1 MSRGD
6 PVGRFRRELDRL
18 KDKHRLD
25 PRIAILDVEFEQDSE
40 GRRVVGITTHPDI
53 VARAISRMRLDPAP
67 RNQVLVLP
75 GDDVGDDRCALVR
88 SALAPVLSEPM
99 LHAPQVSQ
107 YVLGHR
113 LDLLRRREVWW
124 HVRGEDGYIG
134 WIHEGYL
141 LRGGS
146 EWAAAWERG
155 VGGEPV
161 VSLGGVLLD
170 EAERPFARLPW
181 GARLV
186 REGGQRFR
194 LPDGRIGT
202 LQVEG
207 GETVA
212 TDRLLDRFP
221 PRGES
226 VVRTARRWLGTPY
239 IWGGV
244 VATGADCSGFVQSVY
259 WLHGIA
265 LPRDSDLQAHI
276 GSEIAAEDDWS
287 GLRAGDLLYFAED
300 GERISHVAIAT
311 GGSHI
316 IHSSLSNGGV
326 AENDL
331 TAQGRV
337 EDLLRSTYREARRV
351 LPD

>member
-6 PVGRFRRELDRL
+6 PVGRFQRELERL
-18 KDKHRLD
+18 KEKYRLD
-25 PRIAILDVEFEQDSE
+25 PRVAILDVALEQE
-40 GRRVVGITTHPDI
+40 AGVRRVTGITTHPEI
-53 VARAISRMRLDPAP
+53 VARAISRMRLEPP
-67 RNQVLVLP
+67 PQNLVRVLP
-75 GDDVGDDRCALVR
+75 EDGIAPEAYALVR
-88 SALAPVLSEPM
+88 SALAPVLREPT
-99 LHAPQVSQ
+99 LYVPHVSQ

-113 LDLLRRREVWW
+113 LDLLQRRDRWW

-141 LRGGS
+141 LRGAS

-170 EAERPFARLPW
+170 EEERPFARLPW

-186 REGGQRFR
+186 REGGKRYR
-194 LPDGRIGT
+194 LPDGRVGS
-202 LQVEG
+202 LLDG

-212 TDRLLDRFP
+212 VDRLLDRFP

-226 VVRTARRWLGTPY
+226 VIRTARRWLGTPY

-259 WLHGIA
+259 WMHGIA

-276 GSEIAAEDDWS
+276 GTEVEPERDWS
-287 GLRAGDLLYFAED
+287 GLRIGDLLYFAEEGD
-300 GERISHVAIAT
+300 RISHVAIST
-311 GGSHI
+311 GGSGI
-316 IHSSLSNGGV
+316 IHSALSNGGV

-331 TAQGRV
+331 AAPGV
-337 EDLLRSTYREARRV
+337 LEDLLRSTFRTARRL

>member
-6 PVGRFRRELDRL
+6 PVGRFKRDLERL
-18 KDKHRLD
+18 KEKYRLD
-25 PRIAILDVEFEQDSE
+25 PRVAVIDVRLEQDKG
-40 GRRVVGITTHPDI
+40 GRRIVGVTTHPDLVKRI
-53 VARAISRMRLDPAP
+53 IARMRLEPMPDNAV
-67 RNQVLVLP
+67 RVLP
-75 GDDVGDDRCALVR
+75 DERIGPASCALVS
-88 SALAPVLSEPM
+88 SALAPVLREPV
-99 LHAPQVSQ
+99 LHSPQVSQ

-113 LDLLRRREVWW
+113 LDLLEQRDVWW

-141 LRGGS
+141 LRGEN

-161 VSLGGVLLD
+161 VSLGGMLLD
-170 EAERPFARLPW
+170 EEERPFARLPW
-181 GARLV
+181 GARVV
-186 REGGQRFR
+186 REGAKRYR
-194 LPDGRIGT
+194 LPDGRVGT
-202 LQVEG
+202 LYEG

-212 TDRLLDRFP
+212 SDRLLDRFP
-221 PRGES
+221 TRGES
-226 VVRTARRWLGTPY
+226 VIRTARRWLGAPY

-259 WLHGIA
+259 WMHGIA
-265 LPRDSDLQAHI
+265 LPRDSDLQAQV
-276 GSEIAAEDDWS
+276 GAEVAPESDWS
-287 GLRAGDLLYFAED
+287 GLRAGDLLYFAEE
-300 GERISHVAIAT
+300 GERISHVAIST
-311 GGSHI
+311 GGAGI

-331 TAQGRV
+331 SGTGRI
-337 EDLLRSTYREARRV
+337 EALLRTTFRSARRV

>member
-6 PVGRFRRELDRL
+6 PVGRFQRELDRL
-18 KDKHRLD
+18 REKYRLD
-25 PRIAILDVEFEQDSE
+25 PRVAILDVVLELDDA
-40 GRRVVGITTHPDI
+40 GRRVVGVTTHPEI
-53 VARAISRMRLDPAP
+53 IQRAIARMRLEPPVQNLVRLLPEEGIAP
-67 RNQVLVLP
+67 
-75 GDDVGDDRCALVR
+75 DSCALVR
-88 SALAPVLSEPM
+88 SALAPVLLEPV
-99 LHAPQVSQ
+99 LRSAQVSQ

-113 LDLLRRREVWW
+113 LDLLQERGPWW

-134 WIHEGYL
+134 WVHEGYL
-141 LRGGS
+141 LRGKS
-146 EWAAAWERG
+146 DWALAWERG

-170 EAERPFARLPW
+170 EEERPFARLPW

-186 REGGQRFR
+186 REGGKRYR
-194 LPDGRIGT
+194 LPDGRVGS
-202 LQVEG
+202 LLEG

-212 TDRLLDRFP
+212 VDRLLDRFP

-226 VVRTARRWLGTPY
+226 VVRTARRWLGAPY

-259 WLHGIA
+259 WMHGIA
-265 LPRDSDLQAHI
+265 LPRDSDLQVHV
-276 GSEIAAEDDWS
+276 GAEVRPGDDWS
-287 GLRAGDLLYFAED
+287 ELRIGDLLYFAETE
-300 GERISHVAIAT
+300 ERISHVAIST
-311 GGSHI
+311 GGPGI

-331 TAQGRV
+331 SAPGRV
-337 EDLLRSTYREARRV
+337 EDVLRGDFRAARRV

>member
-6 PVGRFRRELDRL
+6 PAGRFQRELQRL
-18 KDKHRLD
+18 KEKYRLD
-25 PRIAILDVEFEQDSE
+25 ARVAILDLAFEQDE
-40 GRRVVGITTHPDI
+40 DGRRITGVTTHPDMVGRLI
-53 VARAISRMRLDPAP
+53 ARMRLEPPPANDVRVLPAP
-67 RNQVLVLP
+67 GVRP
-75 GDDVGDDRCALVR
+75 ASCALVR
-88 SALAPVLSEPM
+88 SALAPVLREPV

-113 LDLLRRREVWW
+113 LDLLEHLDTWW

-141 LRGGS
+141 LRGET
-146 EWAAAWERG
+146 EWAEAWERG

-161 VSLGGVLLD
+161 VSLGGMLLD
-170 EAERPFARLPW
+170 EQERPFARLPW
-181 GARLV
+181 GARVV
-186 REGGQRFR
+186 REGAQRFR
-194 LPDGRIGT
+194 LPDGRVGI
-202 LQVEG
+202 LHEG

-226 VVRTARRWLGTPY
+226 VIRTARRWLGAPY

-259 WLHGIA
+259 WMHGIA
-265 LPRDSDLQAHI
+265 LPRDSDLQAHV
-276 GSEIAAEDDWS
+276 GTEVDPGKDWS
-287 GLRAGDLLYFAED
+287 GLRIGDLLYFAEAGD
-300 GERISHVAIAT
+300 RISHVAIAT
-311 GGSHI
+311 GGAGV

-331 TAQGRV
+331 AQAGKT
-337 EDLLRSTYREARRV
+337 EDLLRSNYRTARRV